1 MTVASPDA
9 ELPGLVA
16 IVLNYA
22 TPDRTILAVRSLQ
35 TSLVPPDGIIVVDN
49 GSPDDSVDRLRAGL
63 PDVRILETG
72 VNLGFAGGCN
82 VGIAAALDRGAR
94 WILLVNSDIVL
105 AAGAIGAMRAAAAAH
120 PDAGILA
127 PLVVRSDEPERIDSA
142 GISYAPATGRMRHP
156 AHGGDAASFDGR
168 PPFAVTAAMGC
179 VLLVARPVF
188 DRVGRFDEAWYYSF
202 EDIDFC
208 LTARRAGFA
217 VICVPAAIA
226 LHHGQASIGRRS
238 PRRIYFAA
246 RNHLRLASRCGGS
259 WPRRTIRAAWIV
271 VLNLA
276 FVVRSADAPLGRGLA
291 ALVRGT
297 WHHIRGRY
305 GAD

>member
-1 MTVASPDA
+1 MTRQSAGADD
-9 ELPGLVA
+9 LGLVA

-49 GSPDDSVDRLRAGL
+49 GSPDDSLDRLRRVL
-63 PDVRILETG
+63 PDVGLLETG
-72 VNLGFAGGCN
+72 ANLGFAGGCN

-94 WILLVNSDIVL
+94 WILLVNSDVVL
-105 AAGAIGAMRAAAAAH
+105 AAGAVGAMQAAAAAH

-127 PLVVRSDEPERIDSA
+127 PLVVRSDEPGRIDSA
-142 GISYAPATGRMRHP
+142 GISYTPATGRMRHP
-156 AHGGDAASFDGR
+156 EHGCDAARFDGC
-168 PPFAVTAAMGC
+168 PPFEVAAVMGC
-179 VLLVARPVF
+179 AMLISRPVF

-208 LTARRAGFA
+208 LTARRVGFD
-217 VICVPAAIA
+217 VLCVPAAIA

-246 RNHLRLASRCGGS
+246 RNHLRLASRSGG
-259 WPRRTIRAAWIV
+259 RRPIRTVRAAWIV

-276 FVVRSADAPLGRGLA
+276 FVLRSADAPLGSGLA

-305 GAD
+305 GPD